1 MNLDLQTPDTPKS
14 GERNAP
20 AADAPSRAAGREF
33 SRALLL
39 FLIAGFCLSS
49 LDATAK
55 YLVRDHALFLVV
67 WARYAGQ
74 MLVVTPFAWRNA
86 GPGFWRTRRLGLQ
99 LLRSALLLG
108 ATVSFFGALRYLPL
122 AEGSAITFLAPIFV
136 VVLSGPLLGERPN
149 LARWVATAA
158 GFCGILILVRPGSA
172 VFHPAALLLV
182 LAALFNALYYLLTRK
197 LVDENVHTT
206 LFYSALVGTVGL
218 SLALPWELHAT
229 TPTPGDGWFLALGL
243 FAGLGHWLIVSA
255 LQNTQPSLLTPFSYL
270 QMIWAT
276 LYGYLIFDQLPDR
289 WSGVGMTII
298 VASGLLLA
306 LQERRRGSY

>member
-1 MNLDLQTPDTPKS
+1 MSDQGKAS
-14 GERNAP
+14 G
-20 AADAPSRAAGREF
+20 ADAPSRAAGRAF
-33 SRALLL
+33 AHALPL
-39 FLIAGFCLSS
+39 FLVAGFCLSS

-55 YLVRDHALFLVV
+55 YLVRDHSLFLVV

-74 MLVVTPFAWRNA
+74 MLVVTPFAWRHA
-86 GPGFWRTRRLGLQ
+86 GNGFWRTQRLGLQ

-108 ATVSFFGALRYLPL
+108 ATACFFGALRYLPL
-122 AEGSAITFLAPIFV
+122 AEGSAISFLAPIFAV
-136 VVLSGPLLGERPN
+136 LLSGPLLGERPN
-149 LARWVATAA
+149 LARWIATAT

-182 LAALFNALYYLLTRK
+182 VAALFNALYYLLTRK
-197 LVDENVHTT
+197 LIDENMHTT

-229 TPTPGDGWFLALGL
+229 MPVPRDGLFLALGL

-255 LQNTQPSLLTPFSYL
+255 LQNTQASLLTPFSYL

-289 WSGVGMTII
+289 WSAVGMTVI

-306 LQERRRGSY
+306 LQERRRARY

>member
-1 MNLDLQTPDTPKS
+1 M
-14 GERNAP
+14 
-20 AADAPSRAAGREF
+20 
-33 SRALLL
+33 
-39 FLIAGFCLSS
+39 FLVAGFCLSS

-55 YLVRDHALFLVV
+55 YLVQDHSLFLVV
-67 WARYAGQ
+67 WARYTGQ
-74 MLVVTPFAWRNA
+74 MLVVTPFAWRHA
-86 GPGFWRTRRLGLQ
+86 GHGFWRTQRLGLQ

-108 ATVSFFGALRYLPL
+108 ATACFFGALRYLPL
-122 AEGSAITFLAPIFV
+122 AEGSAISFLAPIFV

-149 LARWVATAA
+149 LARWIATVA
-158 GFCGILILVRPGSA
+158 GFSGILILVRPGSA

-182 LAALFNALYYLLTRK
+182 AAALFNALYYLLTRK
-197 LVDENVHTT
+197 LVDENMHTT

-229 TPTPGDGWFLALGL
+229 MPTPRDGLFLVLGL

-255 LQNTQPSLLTPFSYL
+255 FQHAQPSLLTPFSYL

-306 LQERRRGSY
+306 LQERRRANY

>member
-1 MNLDLQTPDTPKS
+1 VS
-14 GERNAP
+14 H
-20 AADAPSRAAGREF
+20 AASRAAEHAF
-33 SRALLL
+33 ARALTM
-39 FLIAGFCLSS
+39 FLVAGFCLSS

-55 YLVRDHALFLVV
+55 YLVRDHSLFLVV

-74 MLVVTPFAWRNA
+74 MLVVTPFAWRHA
-86 GPGFWRTRRLGLQ
+86 GHGFWRTQRLGLQ

-108 ATVSFFGALRYLPL
+108 ATACFFGALRYLPL

-149 LARWVATAA
+149 LARRIATAT

-182 LAALFNALYYLLTRK
+182 IAALFNALYYLLTRK
-197 LVDENVHTT
+197 LIDENMHTT

-218 SLALPWELHAT
+218 SLALPWELHAA
-229 TPTPGDGWFLALGL
+229 TPTPRDGLFLALGL
-243 FAGLGHWLIVSA
+243 FAGLGHWLIVRA

-276 LYGYLIFDQLPDR
+276 LYGYLIFNQLPDR
-289 WSGVGMTII
+289 WSAVGMTVI

-306 LQERRRGSY
+306 LQERRRASY